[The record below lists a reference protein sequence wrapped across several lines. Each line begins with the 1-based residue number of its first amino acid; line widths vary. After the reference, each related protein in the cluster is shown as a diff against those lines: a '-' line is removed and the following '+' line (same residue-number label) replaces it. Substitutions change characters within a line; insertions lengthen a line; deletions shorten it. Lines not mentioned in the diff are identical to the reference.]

1 MTLPAFNTGLANLM
15 HKRSKLT
22 MLNNYQLDLFEQF
35 IKAGEWNYD
44 TVTMQ
49 EIEADQG
56 PTYDFICMSL
66 HDVIHNPNTAVNFFN
81 RLNKN
86 GTLMMLYT
94 GMDSLYQDE
103 SIFTEIYQVHQV
115 LKNIDNSGAI
125 LVTCIGCLSGGYKQR
140 YAYFGDIITVSVQKL
155 RKRRRTLV
163 KVKKGQVLKAL
174 LIRTK
179 KKLAKRSNLFFFE
192 NSVILLNQQKK
203 LIGTRIF
210 GSIPKILRI
219 SKYLRVTFLARGLI
233 L

>member
-1 MTLPAFNTGLANLM
+1 VNYEMNYFENLIKLIKYIDIESVEDSISKSKKINNYLKTLSLDKRKIAVGMDFLIWYFDVFSEDSHFWNVNPAYYYAANTHEFGFLTAKPETALMTLPAFNTGLVNLM

-49 EIEADQG
+49 EIEANQG

-66 HDVIHNPNTAVNFFN
+66 HDVIHNPNIAVNFFN

-115 LKNIDNSGAI
+115 LKNIDNSAVYHNPTGAA
-125 LVTCIGCLSGGYKQR
+125 VT
-140 YAYFGDIITVSVQKL
+140 YAVKL
-155 RKRRRTLV
+155 
-163 KVKKGQVLKAL
+163 
-174 LIRTK
+174 
-179 KKLAKRSNLFFFE
+179 
-192 NSVILLNQQKK
+192 
-203 LIGTRIF
+203 
-210 GSIPKILRI
+210 
-219 SKYLRVTFLARGLI
+219 
-233 L
+233 